1 MTTSSDQLDE
11 LSINTIRTLAMDAV
25 QKANSGHPGTP
36 MALAPLAYVLYTRIM
51 RHNPANPD
59 WADRDRFV
67 LSAGHASMLLYSMLY
82 LTGYP
87 MTLDDLKNFRQV
99 GSPTAGHPERKYS
112 PGIEATTGPLG
123 QGISMSVGLA
133 LAERMLGARFNT
145 GGHKVVDHHTFTIAS
160 DGDIQEGVASEA
172 CSLAGHLGLGG
183 LIAYYDANK
192 IQLASEVDVVMT
204 EDVGERYEA
213 YGWHVVDVGDDLSV
227 ERLESV
233 TREAMAVEDRPS
245 LIIVESHIGY
255 GSPLQDTSKA
265 HGSPLGEDNVR
276 KTKEK
281 YGWDPDAHFL
291 VPDEVLAHMRE
302 SCERGAEYEREWNE
316 RFDSFR
322 EAHADEAATFEMIV
336 SGAMPEG
343 FDADPPRFEAGEEMA
358 TRKASGAVI
367 QWAAERVPHLV
378 GGAADL
384 ASSTNTDIDGGGDVQ
399 RGSYEGRNLRFG
411 VREHGMGAIVN
422 GLTLHGFRGYG
433 STFLIFSDY
442 MRGAVRL
449 SALQKL
455 PAIWVYTHDSIG
467 LGEDGPTHQ
476 PIEQLAGLRA
486 IPRLSVVR
494 PADANETA
502 LGWHLR
508 AAPHRRPDRIRADAP
523 EPARARPR
531 PRARRCD
538 RARRLRAARRKRRRS
553 RADPDRDRLRG
564 LARVG
569 GRRAARR
576 RRGARAGRVDALHG
590 HLHAYGR
597 GLSRRGAAAGL
608 PRARGDRGGQPD
620 GLVPLGGLGRGLHR
634 HGDIRRIRTVQGGL
648 RALRDH
654 RRTHRRN
661 GAFGSRASSRH
672 AELGEH
678 HAARLAPPPTPEHR
692 PGWGHFGPTGAGRFA
707 KMVHNGIEY
716 GMMHA
721 YAERFSLF
729 EEPEYGVP
737 MPVTTAALRKRFG
750 GHAIKAAEP
759 AGTRGE

>member
-192 IQLASEVDVVMT
+192 IQLASAVDVVMT

-291 VPDEVLAHMRE
+291 VPDEVLTHMRE

-322 EAHADEAATFEMIV
+322 EAHADEAATFEMIA
-336 SGAMPEG
+336 SGGMPEG

-411 VREHGMGAIVN
+411 VREHGMGAVVN

-455 PAIWVYTHDSIG
+455 PSIWVYTHDSIG

-486 IPRLSVVR
+486 IPRMSVVR

-502 LGWHLR
+502 LGWLYALR
-508 AAPHRRPDRIRADAP
+508 QTDGPTAFALTRQNLPVLDPDSVPGDAIERGAYVLRDANGGDPELILIATGSEVSLALEAAEQLEGDGVRVRVVSMPCMDTFTLTDEAYRDEVLP
-523 EPARARPR
+523 PACRARV
-531 PRARRCD
+531 AIE
-538 RARRLRAARRKRRRS
+538 AASPMGWYRW
-553 RADPDRDRLRG
+553 
-564 LARVG
+564 VG
-569 GRRAARR
+569 S
-576 RRGARAGRVDALHG
+576 D
-590 HLHAYGR
+590 
-597 GLSRRGAAAGL
+597 
-608 PRARGDRGGQPD
+608 
-620 GLVPLGGLGRGLHR
+620 
-634 HGDIRRIRTVQGGL
+634 
-648 RALRDH
+648 
-654 RRTHRRN
+654 
-661 GAFGSRASSRH
+661 GAFIGM
-672 AELGEH
+672 ETFGESG
-678 HAARLAPPPTPEHR
+678 PYKEVYE
-692 PGWGHFGPTGAGRFA
+692 HFGIT
-707 KMVHNGIEY
+707 VEHI
-716 GMMHA
+716 
-721 YAERFSLF
+721 AE
-729 EEPEYGVP
+729 
-737 MPVTTAALRKRFG
+737 TARSVLERA
-750 GHAIKAAEP
+750 P
-759 AGTRGE
+759 AMRS